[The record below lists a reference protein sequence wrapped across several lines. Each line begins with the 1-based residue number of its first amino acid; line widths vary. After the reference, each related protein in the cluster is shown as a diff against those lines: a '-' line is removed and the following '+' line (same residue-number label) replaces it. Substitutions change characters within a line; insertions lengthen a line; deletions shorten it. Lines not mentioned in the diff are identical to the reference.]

1 MYRIVISDVR
11 LEDIQPILEEQ
22 VGQGGFQALLRKIKT
37 QYSERRAELQLDK
50 EDIER
55 LYRYAKKY
63 GRGGFQ
69 DRIQPLLE
77 KLNIIKMDLLR
88 ILDS

>member
-37 QYSERRAELQLDK
+37 
-50 EDIER
+50 
-55 LYRYAKKY
+55 
-63 GRGGFQ
+63 
-69 DRIQPLLE
+69 
-77 KLNIIKMDLLR
+77 
-88 ILDS
+88 